1 MYQPW
6 VYIVLV
12 GLVFIV
18 YATLVPKVST
28 SSSKAAPSINEIEQT
43 MEHFAGELEEQNEAL
58 IRQLADIK
66 KDNEVH
72 HARLSSRIEALEYQF
87 AHSNQEFLKLG
98 LAYEELQKKLD
109 QRMDT
114 GISGFRESAAA
125 QQEDMQDQT
134 TEDAEIQHEE
144 SGMNIRSR
152 YAELF
157 ELYEQGKSI
166 DSIAKKMN
174 MNKGEVNL
182 ILQLARQEEQ
192 LNAQK

>member
-6 VYIVLV
+6 VYIVLI

-18 YATLVPKVST
+18 YATLVPKAS

-72 HARLSSRIEALEYQF
+72 QARLSSRIEALENQF
-87 AHSNQEFLKLG
+87 AHTNQEYTKLG

-109 QRMDT
+109 QQ
-114 GISGFRESAAA
+114 AAA
-125 QQEDMQDQT
+125 GFLGHNDSAGMRHEPSQAPVNEEEAEQEP
-134 TEDAEIQHEE
+134 A
-144 SGMNIRSR
+144 GMNIRSR

-157 ELYEQGKSI
+157 DLYDQGRST

-182 ILQLARQEEQ
+182 ILQLAKQEEQ

>member
-12 GLVFIV
+12 GLVLIV
-18 YATLVPKVST
+18 YATLVPKS
-28 SSSKAAPSINEIEQT
+28 SSSKAKAAPGIDEIEQT

-72 HARLSSRIEALEYQF
+72 QAKLSSKMETLESQF
-87 AHSNQEFLKLG
+87 AHSNQELMKLG
-98 LAYEELQKKLD
+98 LAYDELQKKLD
-109 QRMDT
+109 QQIDSRVSSRNEVVMVQPD
-114 GISGFRESAAA
+114 EL
-125 QQEDMQDQT
+125 
-134 TEDAEIQHEE
+134 DALATDDEVQPEAT
-144 SGMNIRSR
+144 GMNIRSR

-157 ELYEQGKSI
+157 ELYEQGKST

-182 ILQLARQEEQ
+182 ILQLAKQEEQ

>member
-18 YATLVPKVST
+18 YATLVPKTNT
-28 SSSKAAPSINEIEQT
+28 SNGKSSPSINEIEQT

-58 IRQLADIK
+58 IRQLAELK
-66 KDNEVH
+66 KDHEIH
-72 HARLSSRIEALEYQF
+72 QAKLSSRLESLEHQF
-87 AHSNQEFLKLG
+87 AHSNQELLKLG
-98 LAYEELQKKLD
+98 AAYADLQKQLD
-109 QRMDT
+109 QPAGRID
-114 GISGFRESAAA
+114 FAEAAAA
-125 QQEDMQDQT
+125 QLEIDQLQGT
-134 TEDAEIQHEE
+134 DHSEPQSEPE
-144 SGMNIRSR
+144 GMNIRSR

-157 ELYEQGKSI
+157 ELHEQGKST
-166 DSIAKKMN
+166 DHIAKKLN

-182 ILQLARQEEQ
+182 ILQLAKQEEQ